1 MSVLRTTLLAG
12 GLLVLAA
19 CSGGSSAADCDR
31 IAGVREGI
39 CPIPV
44 EDRSAAPVDDLPVI
58 DVDGLGPEMSLA
70 DLQGKVVVVNFW
82 ASWCGPCRVEQPDL
96 NEAYESLPDDEV
108 AFFGVNIGDSEANAR
123 AHLRE
128 FDVPYASAYDPE
140 NVYAS
145 NFRGIGPRTIP
156 STIFID
162 PEGRVGARVFG
173 LVSTSEIIGLAD
185 HLATESVDAA
195 VGVAPEDPADG

>member
-1 MSVLRTTLLAG
+1 MSVLRATLLAAG
-12 GLLVLAA
+12 MLVLAA
-19 CSGGSSAADCDR
+19 CSGSSSAAECDR
-31 IAGVREGI
+31 IAGVREGV

-44 EDRSAAPVDDLPVI
+44 EDRSEAPTDAMPVI
-58 DVDGLGPEMSLA
+58 DVDGLGPEISLT
-70 DLQGKVVVVNFW
+70 DFRGQVVVVNFW

-96 NEAYESLPDDEV
+96 NEAYEALPEDEV

-140 NVYAS
+140 NVFAA

-173 LVSTSEIIGLAD
+173 LVSTSELIGLAD
-185 HLATESVDAA
+185 HLATESASGSGAAGAGDA
-195 VGVAPEDPADG
+195 PDG